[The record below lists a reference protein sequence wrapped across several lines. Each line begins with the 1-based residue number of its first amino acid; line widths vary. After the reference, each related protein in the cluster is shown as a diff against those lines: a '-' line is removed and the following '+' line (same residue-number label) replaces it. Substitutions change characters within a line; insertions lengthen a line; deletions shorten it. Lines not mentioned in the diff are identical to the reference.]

1 MSKVKL
7 ISFDCYGTL
16 IDWKKGVQ
24 ETLRPLFDDYFLDI
38 DDEHIFRLF
47 AEFDENLVMGD
58 FMSYDGV
65 LHEVMK
71 RYAQRLNVNIQPSDT
86 GALAESLPSWPPFED
101 SVPSLLELKNKGF
114 RLAVISNVDRPLLDK
129 TLANMDFT
137 FDLIVTSDEIGSY
150 KPSPENF
157 LEALRRFH
165 LPVDE
170 IIHVAQSHFHDI
182 LPARDLGIT
191 AAWINRYNDPV
202 PPLDEEYAGLRFPGL
217 ASFVEGLANIEG
229 C

>member
-1 MSKVKL
+1 MSRVKL

-16 IDWKKGVQ
+16 VDWKKGVLDA
-24 ETLRPLFDDYFLDI
+24 LRPLFDDYFLDI
-38 DDEHIFRLF
+38 DDEHIFGLF
-47 AEFDENLVMGD
+47 AEFDESLVTGE
-58 FMSYDGV
+58 FMNYTDV
-65 LHEVMK
+65 LSEVMK
-71 RYAQRLNVNIQPSDT
+71 HFAKRLNVNIQSSDI
-86 GALAESLPSWPPFED
+86 GLLAESLPSWPPFED
-101 SVPSLLELKNKGF
+101 SVEALDELKSKGF

-129 TLANMDFT
+129 TLDKMDVT
-137 FDLIVTSDEIGSY
+137 FDVVVTSDEIGSY
-150 KPSPENF
+150 KPSGENF

-165 LPVDE
+165 LPADE

-202 PPLDEEYAGLRFPGL
+202 PPLDEEYAGLRFPDL
-217 ASFVEGLANIEG
+217 ASFVSGLSDIEG